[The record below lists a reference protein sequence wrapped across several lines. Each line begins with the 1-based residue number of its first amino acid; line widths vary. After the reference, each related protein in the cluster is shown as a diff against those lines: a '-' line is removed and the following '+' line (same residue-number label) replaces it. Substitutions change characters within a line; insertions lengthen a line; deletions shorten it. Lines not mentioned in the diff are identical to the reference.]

1 MSEKSVAQKLMIKEG
16 RKVLFV
22 NPPKSYKSTLGE
34 LPPNVSVLKGPKEPV
49 DIIQVFVT
57 SRKELEEQ
65 LPRLKAALAPKG
77 ILWVSFL
84 KGTSKL
90 KGQLNIN
97 RDSIAEYAE
106 TLGLEGVATISVDDD
121 WSGLRFKVV

>member
-16 RKVLFV
+16 RKVLLV
-22 NPPKSYKSTLGE
+22 SPPKHYKSTLGE
-34 LPPNVSVLKGPKEPV
+34 LPPNVSVLKEPKEPV

-57 SRKELEEQ
+57 SRQELEEQ
-65 LPRLKAALAPKG
+65 LPGLKAALAPRG

-90 KGQLNIN
+90 KDQSDIN
-97 RDSIAEYAE
+97 RDSIVEYAE
-106 TLGLEGVATISVDDD
+106 TLGLEGVAAISIDVD
-121 WSGLRFKVV
+121 WSALRFKVI

>member
-1 MSEKSVAQKLMIKEG
+1 MSEKTVAQKLMIKEG

-22 NPPKSYKSTLGE
+22 NPPKNYQSTLGE
-34 LPPNVSVLKGPKEPV
+34 LPPHVSVLKGPKEPV
-49 DIIQVFVT
+49 DVIQVFVT

-65 LPRLKAALAPKG
+65 LPRLKAALAPEG

-97 RDSIAEYAE
+97 RDSIAQYAE

-121 WSGLRFKVV
+121 WSGLRLKVV

>member
-22 NPPKSYKSTLGE
+22 NPPKNYKSTLGE

-65 LPRLKAALAPKG
+65 LPRLKVALTPKG

-90 KGQLNIN
+90 KGQLNLN